1 MLKMLRLPIC
11 GFARP
16 VDDVVARAMAILNS
30 RDDHMARS
38 HSRRSTPAPKPKK
51 DD

>member
-1 MLKMLRLPIC
+1 MPKMFRMPIW

-30 RDDHMARS
+30 REDQTAIFHP
-38 HSRRSTPAPKPKK
+38 RRSTPALKLKK
-51 DD
+51 DG